1 MDIPR
6 CIHQIWI
13 QGADAVPPRYRAAAL
28 TWKKRNPG
36 WTHRLWDEKS
46 LRALMLARAPE
57 WWAVY
62 SVQPEV
68 EAKADVARYA
78 LLHAIGGLYA
88 DIDTE
93 CRRPI
98 GPLLARSNSRL
109 HATYYSGDR
118 RSPIECATNSVV
130 ASCPRHPIWSLVLR
144 RLEGNGLHMLV
155 VCRTGPDMLRPLL
168 RQYAEDNPGDVTLIG
183 YPHAITTFIMPRV
196 SMRALSWMRRENC
209 ILDFN
214 DSGRRARAAAFGRK
228 TWLAALLRNLRR
240 LGRT

>member
-6 CIHQIWI
+6 SIHQIWI
-13 QGADAVPPRYRAAAL
+13 QGADALPPQYRAAAL
-28 TWKKRNPG
+28 TWKNRNPG
-36 WTHRLWDEKS
+36 WTHRLWDEES

-78 LLHAIGGLYA
+78 LLQTFGGLYA

-98 GPLLARSNSRL
+98 APLLARSDSRL
-109 HATYYSGDR
+109 QATYYSNDR

-130 ASCPRHPIWSLVLR
+130 ASCPGHPIWPLVLR
-144 RLEGNGLHMLV
+144 RLQTNGLHMLV
-155 VCRTGPDMLRPLL
+155 VCRTGPDMLRPIL
-168 RQYAEDNPGDVTLIG
+168 RQYTEDNPGDVALIG
-183 YPHAITTFIMPRV
+183 YPHAITTFILPRL
-196 SMRALSWMRRENC
+196 SMRAISWMRKENC

-214 DSGRRARAAAFGRK
+214 DSGRRAAASSFALGTSPADWLHKLRSLVRK
-228 TWLAALLRNLRR
+228 
-240 LGRT
+240 